1 LIQAVLEAGKHVFS
15 EFPLGK
21 TTKESE
27 NILHAAH
34 SSGARHFVSLQ
45 SRANPELAYLKHLIN
60 TGYVGE
66 VRAVHVNYSLPV
78 YPTRSAAIHQGHVYL
93 LDENNGANNLTI
105 TAGHLLDGMMYLFGS
120 FHDISATLRTD
131 AKIVPVIETGEK
143 IIATSP
149 DHLVITGTLENGALF
164 STHVRST
171 FTSNFSFEINGSKG
185 DLVLTFPSSSSH
197 KMFQIDP
204 FLILG
209 TQGKGDVLEELSV
222 PSKYYLTPK
231 NIESIPAYN
240 IAQLYTIIYQDLK
253 DNTHVAPS
261 FHTAINIHQL
271 LDEIRLSANTK
282 QTRTLSEG
290 V

>member
-1 LIQAVLEAGKHVFS
+1 
-15 EFPLGK
+15 
-21 TTKESE
+21 
-27 NILHAAH
+27 
-34 SSGARHFVSLQ
+34 
-45 SRANPELAYLKHLIN
+45 
-60 TGYVGE
+60 
-66 VRAVHVNYSLPV
+66 
-78 YPTRSAAIHQGHVYL
+78 
-93 LDENNGANNLTI
+93 
-105 TAGHLLDGMMYLFGS
+105 MYLFGS